1 MNQIAIKLNHFIN
14 TKIFNMCG
22 RFSLV
27 ASPKE
32 LTSLFELADLGAF
45 PPRYNIAPTQPILTV
60 GINPAGNRE
69 AQLVR
74 WGLIPHWVKDP
85 NDFTLIINARS
96 ETAATKA
103 SFKTALRHR
112 RVLIPA
118 TGFYEWH
125 RPADKKQP
133 KQAYWIRPADGG
145 TICFA
150 GLVETWMGKDGTEMD
165 SGCILTTQSNEQIG
179 NIHHRMPIV
188 INPQNFSQWLDCKTQ
203 EPKDVTHL
211 MQPAENGF
219 FEAIAVG
226 DAVNKVANT
235 GPEIQNPG
243 KAEPVAAETKKKPKD
258 NSDQMSLF

>member
-1 MNQIAIKLNHFIN
+1 
-14 TKIFNMCG
+14 MCG

-27 ASPKE
+27 AEPDD
-32 LTSLFELADLGAF
+32 LAVLFDLPELGAF

-60 GINPAGNRE
+60 GINAVGDRD

-85 NDFTLIINARS
+85 ADFTLIINARS

-118 TGFYEWH
+118 SGFYEWH

-133 KQAYWIRPADGG
+133 KQAYWIRRPDNHPL
-145 TICFA
+145 CFA
-150 GLVETWMGKDGTEMD
+150 GLVETWMGKDGSEMD
-165 SGCILTTQSNEQIG
+165 TGCILTTQSNDQIG
-179 NIHHRMPIV
+179 NIHHRMPVV
-188 INPQNFSQWLDCKTQ
+188 IKPQDFDRWLDCKTQ
-203 EPKDVTHL
+203 EPKDVADL
-211 MQPAENGF
+211 MQPVENGF
-219 FEAIAVG
+219 FEAIAVS

-235 GPEIQNPG
+235 GPEIQKPG
-243 KAEPVAAETKKKPKD
+243 RAEPVVVAKPKQQKPD
-258 NSDQMSLF
+258 SGQMDLF

>member
-1 MNQIAIKLNHFIN
+1 
-14 TKIFNMCG
+14 MCG
-22 RFSLV
+22 RFSLL
-27 ASPKE
+27 ANPE
-32 LTSLFELADLGAF
+32 ELAEILGLIELGAF

-60 GINPAGNRE
+60 GINAAGNRD

-85 NDFTLIINARS
+85 DDFTLIINARS

-112 RVLIPA
+112 RVLVPA

-125 RPADKKQP
+125 RPEDKKMP
-133 KQAYWIRPADGG
+133 KQAYWIRPANGG

-150 GLVETWMGKDGTEMD
+150 GLMETWMGKDGTEID
-165 SGCILTTQSNEQIG
+165 SGCIMTTQSNEQIG

-188 INPQNFSQWLDCKTQ
+188 IRPEHFERWLDCKTQ
-203 EPKDVTHL
+203 EPKDVADL
-211 MQPAENGF
+211 MTPAVNGF

-235 GPEIQNPG
+235 GPEIQKPG
-243 KAEPVAAETKKKPKD
+243 RAEPVVSAKKEKPKPD
-258 NSDQMSLF
+258 DTQMSLF